1 MRIAA
6 AFATVL
12 LLASALPAEEK
23 PSAPGI
29 SDTPE
34 TVMATFRAKP
44 GKEAALREVIERHWA
59 TVRKLGL
66 AAGDL
71 HLLFRT
77 EDEPGKTMFLHVFTW
92 KSHAIPDAAPP
103 EIERIWE
110 EMKPLVETRG
120 GHRGIEIPEITPLPL
135 PGA

>member
-6 AFATVL
+6 GFAAL
-12 LLASALPAEEK
+12 MLLAPALPAEEK
-23 PSAPGI
+23 PSAPAAV
-29 SDTPE
+29 DQPE

-44 GKEAALREVIERHWA
+44 GKESALREVIERHWA

-66 AAGDL
+66 ATGDL

-77 EDEPGKTMFLHVFTW
+77 EDEPGKTMFLHLFTW
-92 KSHAIPDAAPP
+92 KSHAIPDDAPP
-103 EIERIWE
+103 EIEKIWE

-120 GHRGIEIPEITPLPL
+120 GHRGIEIPEITSLPL

>member
-6 AFATVL
+6 AFTALL
-12 LLASALPAEEK
+12 LLAPTLAAEEK
-23 PSAPGI
+23 ASPPAAA
-29 SDTPE
+29 DTPE

-59 TVRKLGL
+59 TARKLGL
-66 AAGDL
+66 VTGDL

-92 KSHAIPDAAPP
+92 KSHAIPDDAPS
-103 EIERIWE
+103 EIEKIWE

-120 GHRGIEIPEITPLPL
+120 GHRGIELPEITPLPL